1 MLLGILVA
9 SLFGTFLCWKGITR
23 VKGVVRLD
31 LVIVRT
37 GEIF

>member
-9 SLFGTFLCWKGITR
+9 SLFGTFLYWKGTAR